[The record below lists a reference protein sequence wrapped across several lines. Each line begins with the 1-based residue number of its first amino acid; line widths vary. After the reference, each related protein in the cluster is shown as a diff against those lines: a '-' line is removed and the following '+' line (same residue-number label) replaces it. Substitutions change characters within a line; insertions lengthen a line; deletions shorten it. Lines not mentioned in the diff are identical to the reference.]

1 MIGTNCSTEPS
12 KTDDKEFF
20 FSKHWHFRDSDTWP
34 NYTHTHTHTHTHKTG
49 IDGGKLWQF
58 YRWERNFLQLNE
70 TRIHSLKANSP
81 TALPAWSPS
90 QAPHSCQSYHPSL
103 KQDINHH
110 QPLSG
115 LQPLYMICEEAPT
128 SLLSLSIHPFSSTG
142 KNFFEISWP
151 QLRLSEVKLML
162 LGHLAQ

>member
-12 KTDDKEFF
+12 KTDYKEFF
-20 FSKHWHFRDSDTWP
+20 FSKHWHFRDVKLWHMTQLHTQ
-34 NYTHTHTHTHTHKTG
+34 THTHTRTRKIG

-58 YRWERNFLQLNE
+58 YRWGRNFLQLNE
-70 TRIHSLKANSP
+70 TRIHSLKAKSP

-103 KQDINHH
+103 KQDISHH

-128 SLLSLSIHPFSSTG
+128 SLLSLSIHPLSSTG
-142 KNFFEISWP
+142 KNFFEIS
-151 QLRLSEVKLML
+151 
-162 LGHLAQ
+162 